1 MKQSI
6 LNKIWIFTVWM
17 LSMSSNRD
25 HVDMYVK
32 TMISFIMQ
40 LAEKWIIY
48 LVTELGSIAQ
58 YTNQ

>member
-1 MKQSI
+1 
-6 LNKIWIFTVWM
+6 
-17 LSMSSNRD
+17 MSSNRD